1 MRCKNC
7 GWDNPEGIYKCE
19 KCNACVQD
27 RPGTLKCFP
36 KFEIAQI
43 FDGGGAFKCLRDP
56 IDPMV
61 FVDIAIVNDNMI
73 NNALN
78 WGELSHEKKMVL
90 IEARVHFLSAIV
102 NIEHNIERRASYVW
116 QSEFDTIIREQYRFI
131 NVIRQVLPAG
141 MCGNTKICDII
152 YDKLI
157 DEEYE
162 RLYEMP

>member
-1 MRCKNC
+1 MRCNNC
-7 GWDNPEGIYKCE
+7 GWNNPDGTQKCE
-19 KCNACVQD
+19 KCSACVLS
-27 RPGTLKCFP
+27 RSGMLKCFP
-36 KFEIAQI
+36 KSAIAQR

-61 FVDIAIVNDNMI
+61 FVDIAIINDKMI

-78 WGELSHEKKMVL
+78 WDELSHEKKMVL
-90 IEARVHFLSAIV
+90 IEARVRFLSEIV
-102 NIEHNIERRASYVW
+102 NVEHNIERRTSFVW

-131 NVIRQVLPAG
+131 NVVRQVLPVE
-141 MCGNTKICDII
+141 MCGNTIICDII

-157 DEEYE
+157 DEEYD